1 MNDFWPISDLSVVG
15 FVGRFSS
22 EDWPVRLLPVYRSRT
37 QPFGLFP
44 PFEQSEENLRGVKVS
59 ALELEESIEEGDVT
73 ALLSSEQAQPNHS
86 LWLDAQGVRYMP
98 RVEAERALDTIGLE
112 AVAKALGAGLSNR
125 AARVQLFRALR
136 ARSTAVASALLSV
149 HFQLAKDL
157 SQVRPIRQDLAM
169 MKGTVASDVETD
181 MVRAIVA
188 NKPSLEVLTA
198 IVAEL
203 RRAGR
208 EPFAQ
213 ELLQGMRA
221 VEEWAAQ
228 PTSPMTWALRFNPA

>member
-1 MNDFWPISDLSVVG
+1 MNDLGPISDLSVVG

-37 QPFGLFP
+37 EPFGLFP
-44 PFEQSEENLRGVKVS
+44 PFEQSEGNLCGVKVS
-59 ALELEESIEEGDVT
+59 VLELDERIEEGDVT
-73 ALLSSEQAQPNHS
+73 ALPSSEQVQSDHL
-86 LWLDAQGVRYMP
+86 LWLDARGFRYMP

-112 AVAKALGAGLSNR
+112 AVAKALGAGLSKR
-125 AARVQLFRALR
+125 AARVQLFRSLR

-149 HFQLAKDL
+149 HFQLEKDF
-157 SQVRPIRQDLAM
+157 SQVRPIRQDLALM
-169 MKGTVASDVETD
+169 NGTTASDVEGD

-188 NKPSLEVLTA
+188 NKPSSDVLTA

-221 VEEWAAQ
+221 VDDWAAQ
-228 PTSPMTWALRFNPA
+228 PTLPLTWALRFNPR